1 MTMTPTGSP
10 ADRLDSWKE
19 IAVYLRRDVRTVQR
33 WEKREGLPVY
43 RHQHD
48 KLGSVFA
55 YRSEVAAW
63 FKCRQQLGTTQDA
76 GKIKLAVLPFANLN
90 DGPHGDYFS
99 DGLSE
104 DMFTQIHLLPP
115 DCFALTAHHTPM

>member
-1 MTMTPTGSP
+1 MTMTPTSNP

-63 FKCRQQLGTTQDA
+63 FKGRQQLGTTQNA
-76 GKIKLAVLPFANLN
+76 GNIKLAFLPFPNLN
-90 DGPHGDYFS
+90 AGPALAFS
-99 DGLSE
+99 NIG
-104 DMFTQIHLLPP
+104 
-115 DCFALTAHHTPM
+115 LTAPI